1 MVNWIEIPRQREKL
15 DRCSGRGSNPHGSL
29 SQGILSPSRLPVSPP
44 ERKTT
49 SQRAERHWPREE
61 RSGKRDSNPRP
72 QPWQGCALPTELFP
86 QATSNLPAKMCA
98 YKRRKSHP
106 SPLVKTKLTKH

>member
-1 MVNWIEIPRQREKL
+1 MTRGQRVRLIP
-15 DRCSGRGSNPHGSL
+15 CSGRGSNPHGSL

-86 QATSNLPAKMCA
+86 QATSNLPAEMCA